1 MTLEIKWTDS
11 DPKTG
16 ERLFL
21 RAEKFAGQWRFSY
34 RGRRRDVRWLSLEPT
49 RLMWEHVL
57 DSLQRRYRR
66 REGVKDEDIAQ
77 VEKILK
83 ALYRRRDEE
92 E

>member
-57 DSLQRRYRR
+57 DSLRRRLQR
-66 REGVKDEDIAQ
+66 REGVDETDVKQ
-77 VEKILK
+77 VEEVLRVGRFPE
-83 ALYRRRDEE
+83 Y
-92 E
+92 